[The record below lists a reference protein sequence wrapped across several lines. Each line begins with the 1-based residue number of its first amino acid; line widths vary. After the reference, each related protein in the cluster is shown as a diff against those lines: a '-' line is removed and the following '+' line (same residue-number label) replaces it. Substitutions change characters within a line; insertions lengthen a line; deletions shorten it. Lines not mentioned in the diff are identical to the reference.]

1 MLINLVKNALKFS
14 KRKGSIRIFAAFDKE
29 SSELRVKVVD
39 NGIGVKKSDHSKL
52 FKMFGKLKRT
62 SK

>member
-1 MLINLVKNALKFS
+1 M
-14 KRKGSIRIFAAFDKE
+14 
-29 SSELRVKVVD
+29 RVKVVD

-62 SK
+62 SKQNDDGIGLGLTISKEIVEHYNGRI